1 MRDIQRQTSNDGRG
15 FRVQVVVVGAI
26 FEFVARKQDGCEGT
40 WMTFGFI
47 YEREDEDNIEGY
59 RFNGLTETEVEIL
72 AARFVLQF
80 ESKG

>member
-1 MRDIQRQTSNDGRG
+1 MRDIKREMSKDGRG

-26 FEFVARKQDGCEGT
+26 FEFVARKEDGMEGT
-40 WMTFGFI
+40 WMTFGFL
-47 YEREDEDNIEGY
+47 YERDDEDNVDGY
-59 RFNGLTETEVEIL
+59 RFDGITETEVEIL

>member
-1 MRDIQRQTSNDGRG
+1 MRDIKREMSKDGRG
-15 FRVQVVVVGAI
+15 FRVQVTVIGAI
-26 FEFVARKQDGCEGT
+26 FEFVARKEDDCEGT

-47 YEREDEDNIEGY
+47 YERDDEDNIDGY
-59 RFNGLTETEVEIL
+59 RCEGITETEVEVL